1 VIIDVALLG
10 SQLERH
16 MYNTNLFPDKYWL
29 MQVKITTPL
38 ISKILGLMAVLIV
51 VLGMTT
57 PAQAEGFSANFK
69 GTDIHEFISTA
80 SKALG
85 KTIIIDDAVKG
96 KVTVR
101 SYELLDAGQYYQ
113 FFLNVLDVY
122 GYAVISM
129 PNNVLKVIPAK
140 EGKRAALSSLKTP
153 AEGDELIMRIVPLN
167 NIAAKEVAPLMRQF
181 NDSIGIGNVVFLES
195 GNALLI
201 TGRADVVNSLVE
213 LAHEMDRTDQATVA
227 SVALQHASAADVASI
242 VTTLFRDESR
252 TRKGAQPGMK
262 VVADERTNTVLIA
275 GEPTI
280 QARVKGIIQ
289 QLDQEKA
296 SQGNTKVIRLK
307 YAKAQSLLEVLSGV
321 SANLQDD
328 KKSAGNGASVS
339 VMKNMVIK
347 ADELTN
353 ALIINAT
360 PDVMSNLEKVIEQ
373 LDIRRA
379 QVLVEA
385 VIVEMQNADGLN
397 LGIQWANR
405 YGGGT
410 QFGNAQ
416 AQIAPGFKGGM
427 TEVFK
432 NANGLV
438 TGFYSGNWAGLLTAI
453 SNQSQNNILATPS
466 IMTLDNEDA
475 EFSVGQDVPIL
486 TGSQTTNSDN
496 VFNTVSRKT
505 VGIKLKVK
513 PQINKGQSVLLQ
525 IEQEVSSVA
534 ENSSVDKDNLGATFN
549 IRTVNNTVLVESGET
564 VVVGGLLDKSQ
575 SDSKSA
581 VPFLE
586 RIPLLGALFRS
597 TSHKESKRNLILF
610 IRPTVIRSTEEYEQE
625 SLRKAAR
632 FRSLNAQS
640 LPLKAHAD
648 AQLEMVGS
656 AENGAFK
663 QVQQQID
670 AFYRQGAQ

>member
-1 VIIDVALLG
+1 
-10 SQLERH
+10 
-16 MYNTNLFPDKYWL
+16 
-29 MQVKITTPL
+29 
-38 ISKILGLMAVLIV
+38 MAVLIV

-227 SVALQHASAADVASI
+227 TVALQHASAADVASI

-405 YGGGT
+405 YAGGT

-663 QVQQQID
+663 LVQQQID

>member
-1 VIIDVALLG
+1 
-10 SQLERH
+10 
-16 MYNTNLFPDKYWL
+16 MNNTNLSPEKYWL
-29 MQVKITTPL
+29 MHVKITATL
-38 ISKILGLMAVLIV
+38 ISKIVGFMAVLIV

-57 PAQAEGFSANFK
+57 AVQAEGFSANFK

-227 SVALQHASAADVASI
+227 TVALQHASAADVASI
-242 VTTLFRDESR
+242 ITTLFRDESR

-496 VFNTVSRKT
+496 VFNTVARKT

-575 SDSKSA
+575 SDGKSA

-656 AENGAFK
+656 AANGAFK

-670 AFYRQGAQ
+670 AFYRQGGQ

>member
-1 VIIDVALLG
+1 MHAKMT
-10 SQLERH
+10 R
-16 MYNTNLFPDKYWL
+16 
-29 MQVKITTPL
+29 PL
-38 ISKILGLMAVLIV
+38 ITKTLIFIAMLAIVLCMI
-51 VLGMTT
+51 T
-57 PAQAEGFSANFK
+57 PVQAEEFSANFK

-85 KTIIIDDAVKG
+85 KTIIIDDGVKG
-96 KVTVR
+96 KATVR
-101 SYELLDAGQYYQ
+101 SYEPLDAGQYYQ

-140 EGKRAALSSLKTP
+140 DGKRAALSSLKTP

-213 LAHEMDRTDQATVA
+213 LSHEMDRTDQASVA
-227 SVALQHASAADVASI
+227 SVALQHASAADVVSI

-252 TRKGAQPGMK
+252 TKKGVQPGMK

-280 QARVKGIIQ
+280 QARVKSIIR

-328 KKSAGNGASVS
+328 KKSAGANVS

-427 TEVFK
+427 EEVFK

-610 IRPTVIRSTEEYEQE
+610 IRPTVIRSTEEYAQE

-648 AQLEMVGS
+648 AQLDMVGA

-663 QVQQQID
+663 QIQQQID
-670 AFYRQGAQ
+670 GFYRQDRQ

>member
-1 VIIDVALLG
+1 MHAKMT
-10 SQLERH
+10 R
-16 MYNTNLFPDKYWL
+16 
-29 MQVKITTPL
+29 PL
-38 ISKILGLMAVLIV
+38 ITKTLIFIAMLAIVLCMI
-51 VLGMTT
+51 T
-57 PAQAEGFSANFK
+57 PVQAEEFSANFK

-85 KTIIIDDAVKG
+85 KTIIIDDGVKG

-101 SYELLDAGQYYQ
+101 SYEPLDAGQYYQ

-140 EGKRAALSSLKTP
+140 DGKRAALSSLKTP

-213 LAHEMDRTDQATVA
+213 LAHEMDRTDQASVA
-227 SVALQHASAADVASI
+227 SVALQHASAADVVSI

-252 TRKGAQPGMK
+252 TKKGVQPGMK

-280 QARVKGIIQ
+280 QARVKSIIR

-328 KKSAGNGASVS
+328 KKSAGANVS

-427 TEVFK
+427 EEVFK

-610 IRPTVIRSTEEYEQE
+610 IRPTVIRSTEEYAQE

-648 AQLEMVGS
+648 AQLDMVGA

-663 QVQQQID
+663 QIQQQID
-670 AFYRQGAQ
+670 GFYRQGRQ

>member
-1 VIIDVALLG
+1 
-10 SQLERH
+10 
-16 MYNTNLFPDKYWL
+16 MNNTNLSPEKYWL
-29 MQVKITTPL
+29 MHVKITATL
-38 ISKILGLMAVLIV
+38 ISKIVGFMAVLIV

-57 PAQAEGFSANFK
+57 TVQAEGFSANFK

-227 SVALQHASAADVASI
+227 TVALQHASAADVASI
-242 VTTLFRDESR
+242 ITTLFRDESR

-496 VFNTVSRKT
+496 VFNTVARKT

-575 SDSKSA
+575 SDGKSA

-656 AENGAFK
+656 AANGAFK

-670 AFYRQGAQ
+670 AFYRQGGQ

>member
-1 VIIDVALLG
+1 
-10 SQLERH
+10 

>member
-1 VIIDVALLG
+1 MLHFQG
-10 SQLERH
+10 PQLERH
-16 MYNTNLFPDKYWL
+16 MYNTDLSPDRHGL
-29 MQVKITTPL
+29 MHAKMTRPL
-38 ISKILGLMAVLIV
+38 ITKALIFIAMLAIVLCMI
-51 VLGMTT
+51 T
-57 PAQAEGFSANFK
+57 PVQAEEFSANFK

-85 KTIIIDDAVKG
+85 KTIIIDDGVKG

-101 SYELLDAGQYYQ
+101 SYEPLDAGQYYQ

-140 EGKRAALSSLKTP
+140 DGKRAALSSLKTP

-213 LAHEMDRTDQATVA
+213 LAHEMDRTDQASVA
-227 SVALQHASAADVASI
+227 SVALQHASAADVVSI

-252 TRKGAQPGMK
+252 TKKGVQPGMK

-280 QARVKGIIQ
+280 QARVKSIIR

-328 KKSAGNGASVS
+328 KKSAGANVS

-427 TEVFK
+427 EEVFK

-610 IRPTVIRSTEEYEQE
+610 IRPTVIRSTEEYAQE

-648 AQLEMVGS
+648 AQLDMVGA

-663 QVQQQID
+663 QIQQQID
-670 AFYRQGAQ
+670 GFYRQGRQ

>member
-1 VIIDVALLG
+1 MHAKMT
-10 SQLERH
+10 R
-16 MYNTNLFPDKYWL
+16 
-29 MQVKITTPL
+29 PL
-38 ISKILGLMAVLIV
+38 ITKTLIFIAMLAIVLCMI
-51 VLGMTT
+51 T
-57 PAQAEGFSANFK
+57 PVQAEEFSANFK

-85 KTIIIDDAVKG
+85 KTIIIDDGVKG

-101 SYELLDAGQYYQ
+101 SYEPLDAGQYYQ

-140 EGKRAALSSLKTP
+140 DGKRAALSSLKTP

-213 LAHEMDRTDQATVA
+213 LAHEMDRTDQASVA
-227 SVALQHASAADVASI
+227 SVALQHASAADVVSI

-252 TRKGAQPGMK
+252 TKKGVQPGMK

-280 QARVKGIIQ
+280 QARVKSIIR

-328 KKSAGNGASVS
+328 KKSAGANVS

-427 TEVFK
+427 EEVFK

-610 IRPTVIRSTEEYEQE
+610 IRPTVIRSTEEYAQE

-648 AQLEMVGS
+648 AQLDMVGA

-663 QVQQQID
+663 QARQQID
-670 AFYRQGAQ
+670 GFYRQGRQ

>member
-1 VIIDVALLG
+1 MHAKMT
-10 SQLERH
+10 R
-16 MYNTNLFPDKYWL
+16 
-29 MQVKITTPL
+29 PL
-38 ISKILGLMAVLIV
+38 ITKTLIFIAMLAIVLCMI
-51 VLGMTT
+51 T
-57 PAQAEGFSANFK
+57 PVQAEEFSANFK

-85 KTIIIDDAVKG
+85 KTIIIDDGVKG

-101 SYELLDAGQYYQ
+101 SYEPLDAGQYYQ

-140 EGKRAALSSLKTP
+140 DGKRAALSSLKTP

-213 LAHEMDRTDQATVA
+213 LAHEMDRTDQASVA
-227 SVALQHASAADVASI
+227 SVALQHASAADVVSI

-252 TRKGAQPGMK
+252 TKKGAQPGMK

-280 QARVKGIIQ
+280 QARVKSIIR

-328 KKSAGNGASVS
+328 KKSAGANVS

-427 TEVFK
+427 EEVFK

-610 IRPTVIRSTEEYEQE
+610 IRPTVIRSTEEYAQE

-648 AQLEMVGS
+648 AQLDMVGA

-663 QVQQQID
+663 QIQQQID
-670 AFYRQGAQ
+670 GFYRQGRQ

>member
-1 VIIDVALLG
+1 MDVALLG

-16 MYNTNLFPDKYWL
+16 MYNTNLSPDKYWF
-29 MQVKITTPL
+29 MQVKITAPL
-38 ISKILGLMAVLIV
+38 ISKILGLIAVLIV
-51 VLGMTT
+51 VLGMTI

-129 PNNVLKVIPAK
+129 PNNVLKVISAK
-140 EGKRAALSSLKTP
+140 EGKRAALNSLKTP

-227 SVALQHASAADVASI
+227 TVALQHASAADVASI

>member
-1 VIIDVALLG
+1 MHAKMT
-10 SQLERH
+10 R
-16 MYNTNLFPDKYWL
+16 
-29 MQVKITTPL
+29 PL
-38 ISKILGLMAVLIV
+38 ITKALIFIAMLAIVLCMI
-51 VLGMTT
+51 T
-57 PAQAEGFSANFK
+57 PVQAEEFSANFK

-85 KTIIIDDAVKG
+85 KTIIIDDGVKG

-101 SYELLDAGQYYQ
+101 SYEPLDAGQYYQ

-140 EGKRAALSSLKTP
+140 DGKRAALSSLKTP

-213 LAHEMDRTDQATVA
+213 LAHEMDRTDQASVA
-227 SVALQHASAADVASI
+227 SVALQHASAADVVSI

-252 TRKGAQPGMK
+252 TKKGVQPGMK

-280 QARVKGIIQ
+280 QARVKSIIR

-328 KKSAGNGASVS
+328 KKSAGANVS

-427 TEVFK
+427 EEVFK

-610 IRPTVIRSTEEYEQE
+610 IRPTVIRSTEEYAQE

-648 AQLEMVGS
+648 AQLDMVGA

-663 QVQQQID
+663 QARQQID
-670 AFYRQGAQ
+670 GFYRQGRQ